1 MAKKYEERFES
12 LEQEVSEMKVDLQKL
27 PVMEEKLSTIMKNI
41 ERLNV
46 QNEKQQ
52 QHQQALMKNLDRLSM
67 KADN

>member
-52 QHQQALMKNLDRLSM
+52 QHQ
-67 KADN
+67 